1 MECKNCGFPL
11 DDGVLVCPRC
21 GTEVQLVSDY
31 QVFGDFLD
39 QHLGKNDKK
48 RKNPDPVTQHN
59 GPDEIYRV
67 SRMIRAEQKKQKKR
81 RIRLAI
87 LITFVVAAATIYGVL
102 QLNIR
107 YQNESSYDYQ
117 MKRAETAYAD
127 QKYDQAYERVQK
139 AIGLEAEDADAWL
152 LKARILIEQ
161 RETDKAI
168 SALQKI
174 IGLYPNNASAY
185 ELLIQIYEGKK
196 DTDAIKSLLSDS
208 SDKGIRAQFADYI
221 SDMPKSDLKEGEYDD
236 YQTFSLSSEEGSVIY
251 YTLDGSI
258 PDEKS
263 QVFDKK
269 IRLDNEGVTVV
280 QAIAVNQ
287 KGISSDI
294 AQFTYT
300 IAFPV
305 PDPPKISPSSGE
317 FIQGMDAEIQII
329 VPDGCKAYYSFDQ
342 MPTSETGTRYTGEP
356 IPMPEGEHT
365 FYAILVNSQ
374 GKSSY
379 AASETYSYSR

>member
-59 GPDEIYRV
+59 GPEEIYRV
-67 SRMIRAEQKKQKKR
+67 SRMRRAEQKKQKKR

>member
-48 RKNPDPVTQHN
+48 RKNPDPVMQHN
-59 GPDEIYRV
+59 GPEEIYRV
-67 SRMIRAEQKKQKKR
+67 SRMRRAEQKKQKKR

-196 DTDAIKSLLSDS
+196 DTDAIKWLLSDS

>member
-1 MECKNCGFPL
+1 MECKKCGFPL

-21 GTEVQLVSDY
+21 GAEVQLVSDY

-39 QHLGKNDKK
+39 QHLGKKDKK
-48 RKNPDPVTQHN
+48 KKDPEPAGHLD
-59 GPDEIYRV
+59 GPEEIYRV
-67 SRMIRAEQKKQKKR
+67 SRMRRAEQKKQKKR
-81 RIRLAI
+81 RIRLGV
-87 LITFVVAAATIYGVL
+87 LITFVVAAAIVYGVL

-117 MKRAETAYAD
+117 MKRAEAAYAD
-127 QKYDQAYERVQK
+127 QKYDQAYDFVQK
-139 AIGLEAEDADAWL
+139 AIGLEAEDANAWL
-152 LKARILIEQ
+152 LKARVLVEQ
-161 RETDKAI
+161 QETDKAV

-174 IGLYPNNASAY
+174 IGLYPNNSQAY
-185 ELLIQIYEGKK
+185 ELLIQIYEDQKN
-196 DTDAIKSLLSDS
+196 TDAIKSLLSDS
-208 SDKGIRAQFADYI
+208 SDKNIRSQFADYI
-221 SDMPKSDLKEGEYDD
+221 SEMPTSDLEQGEYDD
-236 YQTFSLSSEEGSVIY
+236 YQTFSLSCEKGSVIY

-263 QVFDKK
+263 QVFDRA
-269 IRLDNEGVTVV
+269 IRLDDEGVTVV
-280 QAIAVNQ
+280 QAIAVNA

-305 PDPPKISPSSGE
+305 PDPPLISPSSGE
-317 FIQGMDAEIQII
+317 FVRGMDAEIQII
-329 VPDGCKAYYSFDQ
+329 VPDGCKAYYAFDR
-342 MPTSETGTRYTGEP
+342 MPTSDTGTRYNGEP

-379 AASETYSYSR
+379 AASETYSYSG

>member
-48 RKNPDPVTQHN
+48 RKNPDPVTQLN
-59 GPDEIYRV
+59 GPEEIYRV
-67 SRMIRAEQKKQKKR
+67 SRMRRAEQKKQKKR

-236 YQTFSLSSEEGSVIY
+236 
-251 YTLDGSI
+251 
-258 PDEKS
+258 
-263 QVFDKK
+263 
-269 IRLDNEGVTVV
+269 
-280 QAIAVNQ
+280 
-287 KGISSDI
+287 
-294 AQFTYT
+294 
-300 IAFPV
+300 
-305 PDPPKISPSSGE
+305 
-317 FIQGMDAEIQII
+317 
-329 VPDGCKAYYSFDQ
+329 
-342 MPTSETGTRYTGEP
+342 
-356 IPMPEGEHT
+356 
-365 FYAILVNSQ
+365 
-374 GKSSY
+374 
-379 AASETYSYSR
+379 

>member
-1 MECKNCGFPL
+1 MECKKCGFPL

-39 QHLGKNDKK
+39 QHLGKKSNKK
-48 RKNPDPVTQHN
+48 KDQEPVSRLD
-59 GPDEIYRV
+59 GPEEIYRV
-67 SRMIRAEQKKQKKR
+67 SRMRRAEQKRQKKR
-81 RIRLAI
+81 RIRLAF
-87 LITFVVAAATIYGVL
+87 LITFIVAAAIIYGVL
-102 QLNIR
+102 QLNAR
-107 YQNESSYDYQ
+107 YQNENSYEYQ
-117 MKRAETAYAD
+117 MKRAERAYAD
-127 QKYDQAYERVQK
+127 QKYDQAYDRVQK

-174 IGLYPNNASAY
+174 IGLYPNNASAF
-185 ELLIQIYEGKK
+185 ELLIRIYEDQE

-208 SDKGIRAQFADYI
+208 SDKNIRAQFADYI
-221 SDMPKSDLKEGEYDD
+221 SETPKSDLEEGEYDD

-263 QVFDKK
+263 RVFDQK
-269 IRLDNEGVTVV
+269 IRLDEEGVTVV
-280 QAIAVNQ
+280 QAIAVNK

-317 FIQGMDAEIQII
+317 FIRGMDAEIQII
-329 VPDGCKAYYSFDQ
+329 VPDGCKAYYSFDK
-342 MPTSETGTRYTGEP
+342 MPTSDTGTRYTGEP

-365 FYAILVNSQ
+365 FYAILVNGQ

-379 AASETYSYSR
+379 AASETYSYSG

>member
-48 RKNPDPVTQHN
+48 RKNPDPVTQLN
-59 GPDEIYRV
+59 GPEEIYRV
-67 SRMIRAEQKKQKKR
+67 SRMRRAEQKKQKKR

>member
-1 MECKNCGFPL
+1 MECKKCGYPL
-11 DDGVLVCPRC
+11 DDGVLICPRC

-39 QHLGKNDKK
+39 QHSGKKDKK
-48 RKNPDPVTQHN
+48 KKYQEPTGQLD
-59 GPDEIYRV
+59 GPEEIYRV
-67 SRMIRAEQKKQKKR
+67 SRLRRAEQKKQKKR
-81 RIRLAI
+81 RIHLAV
-87 LITFVVAAATIYGVL
+87 LITFVVAAAIIYGVL
-102 QLNIR
+102 RLNMQ
-107 YQNESSYDYQ
+107 YQNENSYDYQ
-117 MKRAETAYAD
+117 MKRAEKAYAD
-127 QKYDQAYERVQK
+127 QNYDQAYDRVQK

-152 LKARILIEQ
+152 LKAKILTEQ
-161 RETDKAI
+161 QETDKAI

-174 IGLYPNNASAY
+174 IGLYPNNTQAY
-185 ELLIQIYEGKK
+185 ELLIRIYEDQK

-208 SDKGIRAQFADYI
+208 VDKNIRARFADYI
-221 SDMPKSDLKEGEYDD
+221 SEAPTSDLEQGEYDD
-236 YQTFSLSSEEGSVIY
+236 YQTFSLSCEAGSVIY

-263 QVFDKK
+263 QVFNKK
-269 IRLDNEGVTVV
+269 IRLDDEGVTVV
-280 QAIAVNQ
+280 QAIAVNK

-305 PDPPKISPSSGE
+305 PDPPQISPSSGK
-317 FIQGMDAEIQII
+317 FIRGMDAEIQII
-329 VPDGCKAYYSFDQ
+329 VPEGCKAYYAFDK
-342 MPTSETGTRYTGEP
+342 MPTSDTGTRYTGEP

-379 AASETYSYSR
+379 AASETYSYSG

>member
-1 MECKNCGFPL
+1 MECKKCGFPL

-21 GTEVQLVSDY
+21 GSEVQLVSDY

-39 QHLGKNDKK
+39 QHLGKSKK
-48 RKNPDPVTQHN
+48 KKQEPEALLD
-59 GPDEIYRV
+59 GPEEIYRV
-67 SRMIRAEQKKQKKR
+67 SRMRRAEQKKQKKR
-81 RIRLAI
+81 RIQLAV
-87 LITFVVAAATIYGVL
+87 LITFMVAAAIVYAVL

-107 YQNESSYDYQ
+107 YQNENSYDYQ
-117 MKRAETAYAD
+117 MKRAQRAYD
-127 QKYDQAYERVQK
+127 EKEYEQAYERVQK

-152 LKARILIEQ
+152 LKARILLEQ
-161 RETDKAI
+161 QETDKAI

-174 IGLYPNNASAY
+174 IGLYPANTQAF
-185 ELLIQIYEGKK
+185 ELLIRTYEDKR
-196 DTDAIKSLLSDS
+196 DTDAIKTLLSDS
-208 SDKGIRAQFADYI
+208 SDKTIRNQFADYI
-221 SDMPKSDLKEGEYDD
+221 SEAPTSDLEQGEYDD
-236 YQTFSLSSEEGSVIY
+236 YQTFSLSCEEGSVIY

-263 QVFDKK
+263 QRFDRA
-269 IRLDNEGVTVV
+269 IRLDEEGVTVV
-280 QAIAVNQ
+280 QAIAVNA

-300 IAFPV
+300 VAFPV

-317 FIQGMDAEIQII
+317 FVRGMDAKIQII
-329 VPDGCKAYYSFDQ
+329 VPDDCVAYYSFDK
-342 MPTSETGTRYTGEP
+342 MPTSDTGKRYNGEA

-379 AASETYSYSR
+379 AASETYSYE

>member
-48 RKNPDPVTQHN
+48 RKNPDPVTQLN
-59 GPDEIYRV
+59 GPEEIYRV
-67 SRMIRAEQKKQKKR
+67 SRMRRAEQKKQKKR

-174 IGLYPNNASAY
+174 IGLYPNNSSAY

>member
-59 GPDEIYRV
+59 GPEEIYRV
-67 SRMIRAEQKKQKKR
+67 SRMRRAEQKKQKKR

-342 MPTSETGTRYTGEP
+342 MPTSETGTWYTGEP